1 MNAADVRSVFMILCD
16 GGGHA
21 VSMDDQ
27 DLKDEP
33 LEQPPGATDELTG
46 PAADTDDGAASEA
59 VAGPSTLEEEIPL
72 DVQLERAEAR
82 AAEYLDSLQ
91 RERAS
96 FQNYRKRVER
106 DRIEQTRAISG
117 ELVLRLLPVLDDYY
131 RAMDAVPEQARDQ
144 WFEGVTLI
152 LRKLERFLAD
162 EGVTEIQAL
171 GQPFDPSYHEAVGVD
186 DGAGAESGTVIA
198 VLQRGYL
205 LGDRVLRPALVRVAG

>member
-1 MNAADVRSVFMILCD
+1 MNAADVRSVFMILCGS
-16 GGGHA
+16 GGQA

-27 DLKDEP
+27 NLTDEP
-33 LEQPPGATDELTG
+33 LEQPLDAADELTE
-46 PAADTDDGAASEA
+46 PAADTDDGAAGEA
-59 VAGPSTLEEEIPL
+59 VTSPSTIEEEIPL

-117 ELVLRLLPVLDDYY
+117 ELVLRLLPVLDDFY
-131 RAMDAVPEQARDQ
+131 RAMDAVPEQGRDQ

-171 GQPFDPSYHEAVGVD
+171 GQPFDPAYHEAVGVD
-186 DGAGAESGTVIA
+186 DGAEAESGTVIA
-198 VLQRGYL
+198 VLQRGFL